1 MNTNRRVVQ
10 VQEQTFRIGRQ
21 PQQRSFLDSC
31 DPNGIPRYLRNLDY
45 QISAQNRAL
54 DALFSKIIPSGL
66 SERMQLAWFLLLGAS
81 PVLII
86 LISDLIF

>member
-31 DPNGIPRYLRNLDY
+31 DPNGIPRYLRDVDRY
-45 QISAQNRAL
+45 MAIQNQAWDLVSTRLKSILFFGFIFGPPILTVVITFLYLRAH
-54 DALFSKIIPSGL
+54 GH
-66 SERMQLAWFLLLGAS
+66 
-81 PVLII
+81 
-86 LISDLIF
+86 